1 MFPSY
6 DQEEERSQHRQE
18 LEKLL
23 ESLEREKT
31 ELEARLRKQQAEM
44 EAMRTRREEERAEA
58 ESALCQVG
66 SWEGCVFPVTPCLRP
81 LPSSPPGVGLQ
92 GLPGLPLC
100 PREQATGTVGCGS
113 GRVSHF
119 LREGRRLPH
128 PVSLQT
134 SGNLHTSWFSVSGP
148 NLPLPS
154 AAAAP
159 PNPICQKNL
168 EHLACPCGFV
178 DEHDDP

>member
-1 MFPSY
+1 MFPLY
-6 DQEEERSQHRQE
+6 DQEEERSWHRQE
-18 LEKLL
+18 LEKVL
-23 ESLEREKT
+23 ESLEREKM
-31 ELEARLRKQQAEM
+31 ELEARPREQQAEM
-44 EAMRTRREEERAEA
+44 EAMRAQREEERAEA

-66 SWEGCVFPVTPCLRP
+66 SWEGCVFPVTPCLGP
-81 LPSSPPGVGLQ
+81 LPSSSPGVGLQ

-100 PREQATGTVGCGS
+100 PREQAVGTVSCRA
-113 GRVSHF
+113 GRVSYF

-154 AAAAP
+154 ATAAP
-159 PNPICQKNL
+159 LTPF
-168 EHLACPCGFV
+168 ARRT
-178 DEHDDP
+178 

>member
-6 DQEEERSQHRQE
+6 DQEEERSRHQQK
-18 LEKLL
+18 LEKVL

-31 ELEARLRKQQAEM
+31 ELEARLREQQAEM
-44 EAMRTRREEERAEA
+44 EAMRAQREEERAEA

-66 SWEGCVFPVTPCLRP
+66 SWEGCVFPVTPCLGP
-81 LPSSPPGVGLQ
+81 LPSSSPGVGLQ
-92 GLPGLPLC
+92 ELPDLPLC
-100 PREQATGTVGCGS
+100 PREQVIGTVSCRVGCMS
-113 GRVSHF
+113 YF

-134 SGNLHTSWFSVSGP
+134 SGSVHTSWFSVSGP

-154 AAAAP
+154 ATPTLPTPFARRS
-159 PNPICQKNL
+159 
-168 EHLACPCGFV
+168 
-178 DEHDDP
+178 

>member
-6 DQEEERSQHRQE
+6 DQEEERSRHRQE
-18 LEKLL
+18 LEKVL

-31 ELEARLRKQQAEM
+31 ELEARLREQEAEM
-44 EAMRTRREEERAEA
+44 EAMRAQREEERAEA

-66 SWEGCVFPVTPCLRP
+66 SWEGCMFPVTPCLGP
-81 LPSSPPGVGLQ
+81 LPSSSPGVGLQ
-92 GLPGLPLC
+92 GLPDLPLC
-100 PREQATGTVGCGS
+100 PREQAIGTVSCRV
-113 GRVSHF
+113 GRMSYF

-134 SGNLHTSWFSVSGP
+134 SGNVHTSWFSVSGP

-154 AAAAP
+154 ATPTLPTPFARRS
-159 PNPICQKNL
+159 
-168 EHLACPCGFV
+168 
-178 DEHDDP
+178 

>member
-6 DQEEERSQHRQE
+6 DQEEERSRHQQE
-18 LEKLL
+18 LEKVL

-31 ELEARLRKQQAEM
+31 ELEARLREQEAEM
-44 EAMRTRREEERAEA
+44 EAMRAQREEERAEA

-66 SWEGCVFPVTPCLRP
+66 SWEGCMFPVTPCLGP
-81 LPSSPPGVGLQ
+81 LPSSSPGVGLQ
-92 GLPGLPLC
+92 GLPDLPLC
-100 PREQATGTVGCGS
+100 PREQAIGTLSCRVGCMS
-113 GRVSHF
+113 YF

-134 SGNLHTSWFSVSGP
+134 SGNVHTSWFSVSGP

-154 AAAAP
+154 ATPTLPTPFARRS
-159 PNPICQKNL
+159 
-168 EHLACPCGFV
+168 
-178 DEHDDP
+178 

>member
-6 DQEEERSQHRQE
+6 DQEEERSRHRQE
-18 LEKLL
+18 LEKVL

-31 ELEARLRKQQAEM
+31 ELEARLREQQAEM
-44 EAMRTRREEERAEA
+44 EAMRAQREEERAEA

-66 SWEGCVFPVTPCLRP
+66 SWEGCVFPVTPCLGP
-81 LPSSPPGVGLQ
+81 LPSSSPGVGLQ
-92 GLPGLPLC
+92 GLPDLPLC
-100 PREQATGTVGCGS
+100 PREQAIGTVSCRVGCMS
-113 GRVSHF
+113 YF

-134 SGNLHTSWFSVSGP
+134 SGNVHTSWFSVSGP

-154 AAAAP
+154 ATPTLPTPFARRS
-159 PNPICQKNL
+159 
-168 EHLACPCGFV
+168 
-178 DEHDDP
+178 